1 VKGFCRV
8 SHGRWCG
15 SLQYSGRVKGTGVHE
30 PHLAHPLR
38 KVPIHRTVHFTSSI
52 FPCSLLRY
60 PSCSVDE
67 WVQPRGIRCAGCRA
81 APPALRASSD
91 WVS

>member
-38 KVPIHRTVHFTSSI
+38 KVPIHRTVHFKFYLPMLTAPLPVLQCRRVGSTERHQV
-52 FPCSLLRY
+52 CGL
-60 PSCSVDE
+60 SCCA
-67 WVQPRGIRCAGCRA
+67 PRS
-81 APPALRASSD
+81 ASFL
-91 WVS
+91 